1 MYNMQNFGSGPAG
14 SGMISGKWVHKT
26 TGNIINVRDAILEG
40 DDLIVMTDR
49 GQISGED
56 FSRNYIQMSD
66 EEYDMKGNIIGNA
79 SKNPTQQK
87 QATQSMQPKM
97 FDDPQPSTSVQPMM
111 FDEPQEQPLYN
122 PIPVTQPY
130 TGQKEES
137 ESIKLIKKLFEK
149 TESKPE
155 VTVDIKW
162 ADFPKSELNMLINV
176 FDVSKEDIANYMRT
190 YLDDE
195 EIKISIGKFIE
206 KML

>member
-79 SKNPTQQK
+79 SKNQTQQK
-87 QATQSMQPKM
+87 QTTQSTQPKM
-97 FDDPQPSTSVQPMM
+97 FDDPQPSTPMQPMI
-111 FDEPQEQPLYN
+111 D
-122 PIPVTQPY
+122 QPY
-130 TGQKEES
+130 IPDYEDQSYPAKKVES

-155 VTVDIKW
+155 ISVDIKW
-162 ADFPKSELNMLINV
+162 ADFPKIELNMLINV

>member
-1 MYNMQNFGSGPAG
+1 MNMMQDFGTGPG
-14 SGMISGKWVHKT
+14 GGMISGKWINKVNGST
-26 TGNIINVRDAILEG
+26 INVRDCVIQG
-40 DDLIVMTDR
+40 DEMIVITDR

-66 EEYDMKGNIIGNA
+66 EEYDMKGNVVGKA
-79 SKNPTQQK
+79 SQK
-87 QATQSMQPKM
+87 PAAKPAQKPVQPKM
-97 FDDPQPSTSVQPMM
+97 FDDPQPSTPMQPMI
-111 FDEPQEQPLYN
+111 D
-122 PIPVTQPY
+122 QPY
-130 TGQKEES
+130 MPDYEDQSYPAKKVES
-137 ESIKLIKKLFEK
+137 ESMKLIKKLFEK

-155 VTVDIKW
+155 ISVDIKW